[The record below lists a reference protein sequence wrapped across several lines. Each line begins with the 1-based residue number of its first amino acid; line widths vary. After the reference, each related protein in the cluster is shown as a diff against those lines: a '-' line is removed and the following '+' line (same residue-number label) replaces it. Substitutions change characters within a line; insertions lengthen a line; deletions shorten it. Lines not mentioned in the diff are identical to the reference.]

1 MAWEA
6 GSVTLHGGTG
16 PVKREWMARQ
26 SIHTGTYMLFC
37 CRGVWYMHVY
47 THTHAYTGVLSSSK
61 TDAKTEGNLGTLSLG
76 ELVILVG
83 RNKS

>member
-1 MAWEA
+1 
-6 GSVTLHGGTG
+6 
-16 PVKREWMARQ
+16 
-26 SIHTGTYMLFC
+26 MLFC